1 MGPSR
6 GTQQRDATLGHI
18 PPLFWGGSLT
28 AFSTCA
34 PGTQG
39 EGCFKMANH
48 SVMSQ
53 IEESG
58 FAAFLDL
65 AMPHP
70 PL

>member
-1 MGPSR
+1 M
-6 GTQQRDATLGHI
+6 T
-18 PPLFWGGSLT
+18 PLFLGGSLSS
-28 AFSTCA
+28 FSSFA

-48 SVMSQ
+48 SGMRQ

-58 FAAFLDL
+58 SAAFLDL
-65 AMPHP
+65 AMPYP

>member
-1 MGPSR
+1 MP
-6 GTQQRDATLGHI
+6 QRASTLGHI
-18 PPLFWGGSLT
+18 PPLFLGGSLSS
-28 AFSTCA
+28 FSTCA

-39 EGCFKMANH
+39 EGCFSVDNH
-48 SVMSQ
+48 NRIRD

-65 AMPHP
+65 SGEHP